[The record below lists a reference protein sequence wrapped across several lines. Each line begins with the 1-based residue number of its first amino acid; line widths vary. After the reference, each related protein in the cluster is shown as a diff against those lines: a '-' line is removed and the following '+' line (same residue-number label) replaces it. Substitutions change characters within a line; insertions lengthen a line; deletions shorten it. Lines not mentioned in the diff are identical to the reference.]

1 MFNYEMKLVL
11 GVAALNN
18 EIAIVQAKKPQ
29 TITLPWHQVYC
40 YTYLVDGVYGAL
52 RHLEQY
58 SVILWRHVLLVG
70 KTGVPE
76 KTTDHSYVTDKV
88 YYIMLS

>member
-40 YTYLVDGVYGAL
+40 YTYLVDGVHCLKLRRQAL
-52 RHLEQY
+52 ISFHN
-58 SVILWRHVLLVG
+58 
-70 KTGVPE
+70 
-76 KTTDHSYVTDKV
+76 
-88 YYIMLS
+88 

>member
-1 MFNYEMKLVL
+1 MYQSLFLDLMKTVYQMFNYEMKLEL
-11 GVAALNN
+11 GVVALNN
-18 EIAIVQAKKPQ
+18 EIAIVQSKKPQ

-58 SVILWRHVLLVG
+58 LVILAYLIHYNELL
-70 KTGVPE
+70 
-76 KTTDHSYVTDKV
+76 
-88 YYIMLS
+88 